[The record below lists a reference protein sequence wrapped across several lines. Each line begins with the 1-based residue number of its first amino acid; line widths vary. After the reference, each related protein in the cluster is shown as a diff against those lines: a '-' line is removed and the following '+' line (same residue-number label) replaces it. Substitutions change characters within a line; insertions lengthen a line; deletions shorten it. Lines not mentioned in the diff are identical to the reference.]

1 VYNKN
6 TEIMKNIFVILFLFL
21 SGFACFSQSFPAGTN
36 AIHKDSSI
44 IVSWAVSAVVERGY
58 INIADTAF
66 TYTEGGVTSN
76 KAWFGSPDNAAGVAD
91 GQFVSLGDSGNIVLQ
106 FGKPVFNGPGQDFAV
121 FENAIFSPPTQFVT
135 AFVELAFVEVSSNG
149 TDYERFPAV
158 SSCQF
163 TDQIGTFEATELN
176 QFENLAGIYPVFY
189 GVPFD
194 LEEIPG
200 ILVDKNNITHIRII
214 DAIGNINPQFASY
227 DSEGNIINDAWP
239 TPFATCGFDLDAVGI
254 INSAQNIETQKPC
267 KYSVFPNPVKD
278 VLNIP
283 GDKDVKLVISDN
295 SGRIIMSKQISVS
308 DSQTDISKL
317 PAGIYIIKID
327 DYQNIYTQ
335 KLIVID

>member
-1 VYNKN
+1 
-6 TEIMKNIFVILFLFL
+6 MKNIFVILFFIL
-21 SGFACFSQSFPAGTN
+21 SGFACFSQSFPAGTD

-58 INIADTAF
+58 INIADTSF
-66 TYTEGGVTSN
+66 TYTEGGITSN
-76 KAWFGSPDNAAGVAD
+76 KAWFGSPENASGAAD

-106 FGKPVFNGPGQDFAV
+106 FELPVFNGPGPDFAV
-121 FENAIFSPPTQFVT
+121 FENAIFSPPTQFIT

-149 TDYERFPAV
+149 IDYERFPAI

-163 TDQIGTFEATELN
+163 ATQIGTFDATAWN

-214 DAIGNINPQFASY
+214 DVIGNINPQFASY

-254 INSAQNIETQKPC
+254 INSAQNVDITEEC
-267 KYSVFPNPVKD
+267 KYSVFPNPAKD
-278 VLNIP
+278 ILNVNI
-283 GDKDVKLVISDN
+283 DKDVKLVISDN
-295 SGRIIMSKQISVS
+295 SGRIILSRQVSAS
-308 DSQTDISKL
+308 DSRIDISGL
-317 PAGIYIIKID
+317 TAGIYIIKTD
-327 DYQNIYTQ
+327 DSQNIYTQ